1 MEIWATLRA
10 VNRKLTDQDIE
21 STWRTLEVEFGRV
34 SGRQL
39 REALRLRFGTPGRTD
54 RVFGIWRTLSE
65 KQRREALEPPVAELL
80 RRMEAAEVIA
90 TEALQAKA
98 AAEARADLAE
108 SREIAHQDR
117 WAHEI
122 YELRQEVE
130 RLKQQRFR
138 V

>member
-1 MEIWATLRA
+1 

-21 STWRTLEVEFGRV
+21 STWRTLEAQFGRV
-34 SGRQL
+34 GGRQL
-39 REALRLRFGTPGRTD
+39 REELRARFGTPGRTD
-54 RVFGIWRTLSE
+54 RVFSIWRTLSE
-65 KQRREALEPPVAELL
+65 QQRRAALEPSVAELL
-80 RRMEAAEVIA
+80 RRMEAAEAIA
-90 TEALQAKA
+90 KEALEAQV
-98 AAEARADLAE
+98 AAEARAALAE
-108 SREIAHQDR
+108 SREMAHQDR

>member
-1 MEIWATLRA
+1 M
-10 VNRKLTDQDIE
+10 NRKLTDQDIE
-21 STWRTLEVEFGRV
+21 STWRTLEARFGRV

-39 REALRLRFGTPGRTD
+39 REALRARFGTPGRTD
-54 RVFGIWRTLSE
+54 RVFGLWRILSE
-65 KQRREALEPPVAELL
+65 QQRRAALQPSVAELL
-80 RRMEAAEVIA
+80 QRMEAAEA
-90 TEALQAKA
+90 LAREALQAKA

-130 RLKQQRFR
+130 RLKQQRLR
-138 V
+138 I

>member
-1 MEIWATLRA
+1 M
-10 VNRKLTDQDIE
+10 NRKLKDRDIE
-21 STWRTLEVEFGRV
+21 TTWHALAAQSGPV

-39 REALRLRFGTPGRTD
+39 REALRVRFGTPGRTD
-54 RVFGIWRTLSE
+54 RVFAIWRMLNE
-65 KQRREALEPPVAELL
+65 QQRRAALEPSVAELL
-80 RRMEAAEVIA
+80 RRMERAEAMAQEAVAAK
-90 TEALQAKA
+90 L

-108 SREIAHQDR
+108 SREMAHQDR

-130 RLKQQRFR
+130 RLSQQRFR

>member
-1 MEIWATLRA
+1 VI

-21 STWRTLEVEFGRV
+21 ATWRALELQFGHPV

-39 REALRLRFGTPGRTD
+39 REALRARFGTPGRTD
-54 RVFGIWRTLSE
+54 RVFAIWRNLSE
-65 KQRREALEPPVAELL
+65 QQRRAALEPSVAELL
-80 RRMEAAEVIA
+80 RRMEAAEA
-90 TEALQAKA
+90 SAREAMQAKA

-108 SREIAHQDR
+108 NREMAHQDR

-130 RLKQQRFR
+130 RLKQQRLR

>member
-1 MEIWATLRA
+1 VEIWATLRA

>member
-1 MEIWATLRA
+1 

-21 STWRTLEVEFGRV
+21 ATWHALEAQFGSV

-39 REALRLRFGTPGRTD
+39 REALRIRFGTPGRTD
-54 RVFGIWRTLSE
+54 RVFAIWRSLSE
-65 KQRREALEPPVAELL
+65 RQRRAALEPSVAELL
-80 RRMEAAEVIA
+80 RRMEIAEA
-90 TEALQAKA
+90 SAKEALQAKA
-98 AAEARADLAE
+98 AAEVRADLAE

-130 RLKQQRFR
+130 RLRQQRLR

>member
-1 MEIWATLRA
+1 MA

-21 STWRTLEVEFGRV
+21 ETWRLLEARHGRV

-39 REALRLRFGTPGRTD
+39 REALRARFGTPGRTD
-54 RVFGIWRTLSE
+54 RVFEIWRALSE
-65 KQRREALEPPVAELL
+65 RQRRAALEPPVAELL
-80 RRMEAAEVIA
+80 QRMERAEA
-90 TEALQAKA
+90 EASEALRAKA
-98 AAEARADLAE
+98 AAEARAELAE

-122 YELRQEVE
+122 YELRQEIE

>member
-1 MEIWATLRA
+1 MQYCGRLEI

-21 STWRTLEVEFGRV
+21 ATWRTLDAEFGRV
-34 SGRQL
+34 SGRRL
-39 REALRLRFGTPGRTD
+39 REALRSRFGTPGRTD
-54 RVFGIWRTLSE
+54 RVFAIWRSLSE
-65 KQRREALEPPVAELL
+65 QRRRAALDPPVVELL
-80 RRMEAAEVIA
+80 RRMETAEA
-90 TEALQAKA
+90 QAKEAMQAKA
-98 AAEARADLAE
+98 AAETRAELAE

-130 RLKQQRFR
+130 RLKQQRLR

>member
-1 MEIWATLRA
+1 

-21 STWRTLEVEFGRV
+21 ATWRALEGQFGTV

-39 REALRLRFGTPGRTD
+39 REALRVRFGTPGRTD
-54 RVFGIWRTLSE
+54 RVFAIWRSLSE
-65 KQRREALEPPVAELL
+65 QQRRAALEPSVAELL
-80 RRMEAAEVIA
+80 RRMELAEA
-90 TEALQAKA
+90 SAREALQAKA

-108 SREIAHQDR
+108 SREMAHQDR

-130 RLKQQRFR
+130 RLRQQRLR